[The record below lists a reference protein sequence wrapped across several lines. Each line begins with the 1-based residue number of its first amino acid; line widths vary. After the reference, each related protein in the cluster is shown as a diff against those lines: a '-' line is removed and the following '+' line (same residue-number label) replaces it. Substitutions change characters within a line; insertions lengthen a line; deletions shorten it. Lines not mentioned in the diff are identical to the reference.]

1 MAELK
6 DLKLKYRLFVST
18 YKWRRVDPVPLAR
31 RSKPLSECR
40 VALVS
45 SAGFVVPGDE
55 PFDTELKGG
64 DWSFRTIPHDEE
76 RTMNARRPLNGTVT
90 LFALIVVGL
99 LAYQSTATRPVPA
112 RPTTIATVN
121 LENVFNGLNA
131 RAEADAGLERLAEEL
146 KQQADELAREID
158 ALKEDL
164 ELYPKNSDNYQTTLE
179 SFTLKSLEYQ
189 AFVEFSRRKIE
200 VEKALT
206 LKRIYRSIKTAARTL
221 SEENGWDVVFVDDS
235 VAEMQAGT
243 EAEANRQISARRM
256 LYTNPEIDITQALI
270 DYMNQA

>member
-1 MAELK
+1 
-6 DLKLKYRLFVST
+6 
-18 YKWRRVDPVPLAR
+18 
-31 RSKPLSECR
+31 
-40 VALVS
+40 
-45 SAGFVVPGDE
+45 
-55 PFDTELKGG
+55 
-64 DWSFRTIPHDEE
+64 
-76 RTMNARRPLNGTVT
+76 MNARRPLNGTVT